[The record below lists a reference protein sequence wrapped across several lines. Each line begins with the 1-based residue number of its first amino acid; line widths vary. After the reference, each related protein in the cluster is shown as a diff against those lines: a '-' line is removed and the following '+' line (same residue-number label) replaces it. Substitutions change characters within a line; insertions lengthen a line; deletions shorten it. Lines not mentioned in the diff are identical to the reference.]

1 MRLSLKIL
9 ESNKEIAQ
17 KVAKAL
23 LPDIKNY
30 MKNAIDNIKKDLPA
44 VIYNGI
50 LNSPEYVSIT
60 GGQLKYELGIPD
72 PEAKIASLL
81 QTWTDNVYVT
91 YVPPAITTSGSIK
104 SSFDVSMVKTDF
116 SDVLSSDDAFVF
128 DQERGYSLPWL
139 KWLLLDGTVPIIK
152 DHQVIIGRNNRS
164 RTGMAVMRQSRN
176 KSWAVPG
183 KFAGTEAD
191 NWITRAIDASKS
203 DVESLIK
210 RTLQ

>member
-17 KVAKAL
+17 RVAKAL
-23 LPDIKNY
+23 LPEIKNY
-30 MKNAIDNIKKDLPA
+30 MKNAIDKIKKDLPS
-44 VIYNGI
+44 VVYTGI
-50 LNSPEYVSIT
+50 INSPEYTSII
-60 GGQLKYELGIPD
+60 GGQLKYELGIPN
-72 PEAKIASLL
+72 PETKIASLL
-81 QTWTDNVYVT
+81 QTWTDNIYVT
-91 YVPPAITTSGSIK
+91 YVPPTIITSGSIK
-104 SSFDVSMVKTDF
+104 SSFDVSMIKTDF

-139 KWLLLDGTVPIIK
+139 KWLLLDGSVPIIK
-152 DHQVIIGRNNRS
+152 DHQVVIGRNSRS
-164 RTGMAVMRQSRN
+164 RTGMAVMRQSRT
-176 KSWAVPG
+176 KSWAVPS